1 MSMTNQKGMVLAVI
15 LILMLPLTLMAVS
28 VMQWGREQMK
38 MSAAGSHNINALAS
52 LDSQLQDF
60 WEQPDLRQLLEE
72 FTDESKEKRNNTKG
86 IFQTSRQ
93 YEMPCSRTTL
103 VSSSNVIKHC
113 RYIDISLNKSKQAV
127 KQNSAVMTVELPFFQ
142 RTDSGIN
149 NDSILP

>member
-38 MSAAGSHNINALAS
+38 MSAAGSHRINTLAS

-60 WEQPDLRQLLEE
+60 WAQPDLRQLLEE
-72 FTDESKEKRNNTKG
+72 FTDESKDKRNSTKG

-93 YEMPCSRTTL
+93 YEMPCRRTTL
-103 VSSSNVIKHC
+103 VSSSNVIKRC

>member
-38 MSAAGSHNINALAS
+38 MSAAGSHRINTLAS

-60 WEQPDLRQLLEE
+60 WAQPDLRQLLEE
-72 FTDESKEKRNNTKG
+72 FTDESKDKRNSTKG

-113 RYIDISLNKSKQAV
+113 RYIDISLNKSKQVV